1 MEIHIV
7 ESMDFNEVQKARLKK
22 LNVKI
27 FEGMPDLNELLKRIE
42 GADVIAVDFSPIA
55 AAIPLLKPGQLKLV
69 AMPLSGVSWLPLQEA
84 AKKGIKFCNTP
95 DYGTEGVAEFGFALM
110 LSIVKKIGAYI
121 TGEPKLEIVPAL
133 YGKTL
138 GILGAGRIGTY
149 FAKLA
154 KVFSMDVLL
163 WKRGDDINK
172 ILEKSDVIYCALPLN
187 DKTKGLLGKKEF
199 AMMKKGSFFVTT
211 SPNQIY
217 DHEALLGALD
227 INLAGAALDLGGIE
241 PGDYNS
247 EIYTKFKN
255 NNKIIVTPHVAFNSD
270 YAVKRKYDILIDNIE
285 AFLQGKPQN
294 LVN

>member
-133 YGKTL
+133 YGYGTICNYVIIKNW
-138 GILGAGRIGTY
+138 ILNYTVSLRYRHT
-149 FAKLA
+149 
-154 KVFSMDVLL
+154 M
-163 WKRGDDINK
+163 
-172 ILEKSDVIYCALPLN
+172 ILY
-187 DKTKGLLGKKEF
+187 
-199 AMMKKGSFFVTT
+199 TT
-211 SPNQIY
+211 Q
-217 DHEALLGALD
+217 
-227 INLAGAALDLGGIE
+227 
-241 PGDYNS
+241 
-247 EIYTKFKN
+247 K
-255 NNKIIVTPHVAFNSD
+255 
-270 YAVKRKYDILIDNIE
+270 
-285 AFLQGKPQN
+285 
-294 LVN
+294 